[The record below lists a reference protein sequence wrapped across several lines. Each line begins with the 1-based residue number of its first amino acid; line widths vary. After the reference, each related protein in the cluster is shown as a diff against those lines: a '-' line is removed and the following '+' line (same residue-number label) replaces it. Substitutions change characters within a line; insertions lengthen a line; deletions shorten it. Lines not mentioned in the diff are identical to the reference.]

1 MIELKISD
9 YANEIMSWRMGHG
22 FRTPNALD
30 TEENRHDMLGKL
42 MLVVSEVSEAS
53 EAVRQNDLP
62 NFKEE
67 IADAFIRLMDITAA
81 MGIDIESEIRAKM
94 TFNEKR
100 PFKNGKLCSL

>member
-22 FRTPNALD
+22 FRTPNTLD

-53 EAVRQNDLP
+53 EAVRHNDLQ

-81 MGIDIESEIRAKM
+81 MDIDIESEIRAKM
-94 TFNEKR
+94 AVNEKR
-100 PFKNGKLCSL
+100 PFKHGKLCSL